1 MGMGQGGGV
10 SQEMV
15 IFMTA
20 TLIVAICCGIVTYRI
35 SIRAARREIEEAF
48 QRHIE
53 AMHVAHRE
61 LVEDI
66 ESESKD

>member
-10 SQEMV
+10 EMV
-15 IFMTA
+15 IFMTS
-20 TLIVAICCGIVTYRI
+20 TLIVAIICGIVTY
-35 SIRAARREIEEAF
+35 SIAIREARREIEQAF
-48 QRHIE
+48 QEHIE
-53 AMHVAHRE
+53 AMHAAHRE